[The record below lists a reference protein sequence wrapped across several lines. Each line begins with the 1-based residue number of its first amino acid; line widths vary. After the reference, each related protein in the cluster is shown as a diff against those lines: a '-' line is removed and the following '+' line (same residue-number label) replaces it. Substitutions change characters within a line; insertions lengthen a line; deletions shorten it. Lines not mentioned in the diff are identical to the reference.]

1 MNTKSLKINGII
13 SLLNKCISIV
23 CSLILPRLFITAYGS
38 EVNGLMSSIT
48 QYLTLISLLD
58 MGMGTVVQAA
68 MYKPLLD
75 QDYGKLSTIYYKSQ
89 QFFNKIGLF
98 LIVYVGALCLFLPQV
113 LSSHFSQQ
121 QIRSLIAI
129 LSLSHLLQFFVGIT
143 SQIILG
149 SDQKAY
155 IKEILQGLT
164 NIANLL
170 LSMFLIKQGQTVF
183 LVKFVSALVF
193 IIPPISISYYVHKH
207 YHISKQGIDKNFK
220 IKQQWYGIGQH
231 IAYTVQESTDIVI
244 LSMFSSLNSV
254 SVYAI
259 YNTVFQGIK
268 TFLNAA
274 TSGLRPFLGRALHLD
289 DHQLL
294 FRQFRKLEWLL
305 HTGSTIVLATT
316 FQLVTPFILLYTD
329 KVTDA
334 NYNQPLFGYIMTIS
348 LLLYAIRLPYRTLVF
363 ASGEFKKTQFGTYT
377 EAILNLA
384 ISLMLV
390 VPLNIVGVAI
400 GTAVSQT
407 FSLAYYIWYTYRF
420 IIIGQPISIS
430 KQLLMDAAIFTLS
443 NLLLLP
449 FTGSIGSIVGWIVF
463 GSISILVTTIIS
475 LIINYAFSRK
485 ELFDFLK
492 RKLPA

>member
-58 MGMGTVVQAA
+58 MGMGTVIQAA

-121 QIRSLIAI
+121 QIMSLIAI

-207 YHISKQGIDKNFK
+207 YHISKQGIDKTLKSINNGMELVSISPILFK
-220 IKQQWYGIGQH
+220 K
-231 IAYTVQESTDIVI
+231 VPI
-244 LSMFSSLNSV
+244 LSS
-254 SVYAI
+254 
-259 YNTVFQGIK
+259 
-268 TFLNAA
+268 FLC
-274 TSGLRPFLGRALHLD
+274 
-289 DHQLL
+289 
-294 FRQFRKLEWLL
+294 
-305 HTGSTIVLATT
+305 
-316 FQLVTPFILLYTD
+316 
-329 KVTDA
+329 
-334 NYNQPLFGYIMTIS
+334 
-348 LLLYAIRLPYRTLVF
+348 
-363 ASGEFKKTQFGTYT
+363 
-377 EAILNLA
+377 
-384 ISLMLV
+384 
-390 VPLNIVGVAI
+390 
-400 GTAVSQT
+400 SQ
-407 FSLAYYIWYTYRF
+407 A
-420 IIIGQPISIS
+420 
-430 KQLLMDAAIFTLS
+430 
-443 NLLLLP
+443 
-449 FTGSIGSIVGWIVF
+449 
-463 GSISILVTTIIS
+463 
-475 LIINYAFSRK
+475 
-485 ELFDFLK
+485 
-492 RKLPA
+492 